1 MIEREAYERKIRGQ
15 IEEWQ
20 AEIDK
25 WSAVSKQSQADAQL
39 KYNEQLKTLRER
51 RDEAQEQLQKL
62 QMASDGAWEDLRKG
76 MEDGWREFGR
86 AIETARER
94 FK

>member
-20 AEIDK
+20 AEIDM
-25 WSAVSKQSQADAQL
+25 WSAVAKQSQADSQL

-62 QMASDGAWEDLRKG
+62 QKASDGAWEDLRKG